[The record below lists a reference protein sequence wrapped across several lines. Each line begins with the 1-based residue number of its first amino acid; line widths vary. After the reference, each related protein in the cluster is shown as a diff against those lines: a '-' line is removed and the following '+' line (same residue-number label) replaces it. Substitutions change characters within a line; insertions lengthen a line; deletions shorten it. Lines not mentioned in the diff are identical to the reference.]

1 MTRVV
6 MTGRRMK
13 IAVISITPTLI
24 ITGITELK
32 RGIVGRAARPT
43 KDRLTLLMTV
53 AKIRA
58 RFGRLPCGFSFRSY
72 S

>member
-32 RGIVGRAARPT
+32 SGIVGRASPR
-43 KDRLTLLMTV
+43 
-53 AKIRA
+53 KID
-58 RFGRLPCGFSFRSY
+58 
-72 S
+72 